1 MNYYELF
8 KSILKALKEGF
19 DFLSEH
25 NGTVDSHHI
34 AELKGHL
41 YTMGGYVEQLHSENT
56 SLKVENNTLKKM
68 LREKEEQSK

>member
-8 KSILKALKEGF
+8 KSVVKVLKEGF
-19 DFLSEH
+19 DFLTEH
-25 NGTVDSHHI
+25 NGTVGSHHI

-41 YTMGGYVEQLHSENT
+41 YTLSGYVEQLHSENT

-68 LREKEEQSK
+68 LKDTEKTQ

>member
-8 KSILKALKEGF
+8 KSIAKVLKEGF
-19 DFLSEH
+19 DFLIEH

-34 AELKGHL
+34 AELKGKL
-41 YTMGGYVEQLHSENT
+41 YTMEGYAEQLHSENT

-68 LREKEEQSK
+68 LKQMQEESK